1 MRTSAAAITA
11 IVFSYQVATI
21 LWLHRVN
28 VLRASSTDGHAQR
41 EVIILYMVLYYIHII
56 I

>member
-41 EVIILYMVLYYIHII
+41 ELIILCMALYYIHII